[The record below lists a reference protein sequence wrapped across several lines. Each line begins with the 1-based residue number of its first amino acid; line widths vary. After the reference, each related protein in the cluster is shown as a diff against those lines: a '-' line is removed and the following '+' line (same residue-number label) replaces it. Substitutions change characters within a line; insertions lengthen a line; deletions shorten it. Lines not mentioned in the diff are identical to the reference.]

1 MVVDVKPHRQ
11 FNQFKLNQHLLIT
24 NYVEELK
31 NILIGRKEGFNRV
44 YILWVKVS

>member
-24 NYVEELK
+24 DYVELK
-31 NILIGRKEGFNRV
+31 DILTGRKEGFNRV